1 MQSLG
6 NRGGKRS
13 GFGILLR
20 RLRKLLFKKLKK
32 ELKYREKKIIR
43 TRRDQTK
50 DANRSLEVKS
60 ASETLTLKDS
70 KASLYE
76 AENEAKYREDNV
88 MKKEKKRKR

>member
-1 MQSLG
+1 MG
-6 NRGGKRS
+6 IAVEKRS
-13 GFGILLR
+13 GFGFLLR
-20 RLRKLLFKKLKK
+20 RLRKLLSKKPKK

-76 AENEAKYREDNV
+76 AENEAKYRED
-88 MKKEKKRKR
+88 KTEKRKEKKRKR